1 MHQSNELVMP
11 ATMAGQFGIIQIVTR
26 DAGVLLDV
34 QGIERGADGNAYRS
48 HSFAR
53 MSWSEA
59 MTLRGLLDEA
69 IAGACDVLKPPVAA
83 VVVLVLV
90 IAGLAHA
97 TDAHCEILRGLV

>member
-69 IAGACDVLKPPVAA
+69 IAGALLV
-83 VVVLVLV
+83 VLV

>member
-1 MHQSNELVMP
+1 MHQSNEPVMP

-48 HSFAR
+48 HSLAR

-69 IAGACDVLKPPVAA
+69 IAGASDVLKPVSA
-83 VVVLVLV
+83 VVVLVLGIV
-90 IAGLAHA
+90 GLAYA
-97 TDAHCEILRGLV
+97 TDAHCEILRWLV